1 MHITDAYILTEGDDL
16 DEPASSGNVI
26 SFLDYFIPV
35 GEDFDLI
42 VSDLA
47 VRMSGQFYLPRIV
60 ALTVREGELPGRF

>member
-1 MHITDAYILTEGDDL
+1 MKTDAFILTEGDDA

-42 VSDLA
+42 VTDLA
-47 VRMSGQFYLPRIV
+47 VRMSGQFHLPR
-60 ALTVREGELPGRF
+60 LTVLAT

>member
-1 MHITDAYILTEGDDL
+1 MTKGLHILTEGDDA

-42 VSDLA
+42 VTDLA
-47 VRMSGQFYLPRIV
+47 VRMSGQFYLPR
-60 ALTVREGELPGRF
+60 LTVLAAREETSRQHL